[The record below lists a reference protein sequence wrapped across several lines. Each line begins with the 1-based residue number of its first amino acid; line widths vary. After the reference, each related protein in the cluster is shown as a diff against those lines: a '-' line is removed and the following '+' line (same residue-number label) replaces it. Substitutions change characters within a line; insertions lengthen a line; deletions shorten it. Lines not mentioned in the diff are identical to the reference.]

1 MASALSTY
9 VSKDLF
15 TDERLTILFIPD
27 EVISEHESTLYQLFN
42 NSDDFIKHVENK
54 LDKQVTVIMVLRLLP
69 VDSIKPF
76 LANLESLVQ
85 IIALHIFCTNVELYT
100 LLKAERIDHGLHDIK
115 KKMNKLQRH
124 ERVYER
130 QKRDL
135 DRRDS
140 ELIDVLVPPTIQ
152 LEFAELLKNLKISYD
167 ITIKNIGPIIEKQFL
182 SNQVENNADYNYAKY
197 HNIADINAWI
207 DQMVAAYPDLASTFS
222 VGKSY
227 EQRDMKCLKLSD
239 CTKWSGNTCRL
250 FSIIKI
256 Y

>member
-100 LLKAERIDHGLHDIK
+100 LLKAEYRKVQSITNIEFDINVQVNEIIHKLCHSNLNYFKQIANIHKAQDEPACQRTVVHEERKMIACLKRRIDHGLHDIK

-140 ELIDVLVPPTIQ
+140 EL
-152 LEFAELLKNLKISYD
+152 
-167 ITIKNIGPIIEKQFL
+167 
-182 SNQVENNADYNYAKY
+182 
-197 HNIADINAWI
+197 
-207 DQMVAAYPDLASTFS
+207 
-222 VGKSY
+222 
-227 EQRDMKCLKLSD
+227 
-239 CTKWSGNTCRL
+239 
-250 FSIIKI
+250 
-256 Y
+256 